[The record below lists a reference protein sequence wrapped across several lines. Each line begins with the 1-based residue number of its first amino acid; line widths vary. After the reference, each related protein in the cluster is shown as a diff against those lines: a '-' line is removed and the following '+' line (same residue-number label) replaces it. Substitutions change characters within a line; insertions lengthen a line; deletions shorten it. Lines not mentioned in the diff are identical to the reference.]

1 MKRSSVECGFECR
14 VQQSTEK
21 VGEVRQTRN
30 IRMFESKTKYN

>member
-21 VGEVRQTRN
+21 VGEVRETRN
-30 IRMFESKTKYN
+30 TYVRIQNKI